1 LLDETRAIV
10 TPIPGT
16 TRDIVE
22 GMIVHR
28 GIPITF
34 MDTAGLRVTDDI
46 VESIG
51 VGMAQRALKEAD
63 LKLWIIDG
71 SESLMQE
78 DLNLADEIKNH
89 PHIVAINKADIP
101 QAISQE
107 DLMAILPDSEIVVLS
122 AFDKNAIVELKER
135 IVRKLIKDSAINE
148 GFNATARQIDMLK
161 NVQACVDNAIAS
173 LHAGEPEELIASNLL
188 EAKYYL
194 DRLLGRSFDEDLIHA
209 IFSQFCVGK

>member
-1 LLDETRAIV
+1 LV
-10 TPIPGT
+10 
-16 TRDIVE
+16 
-22 GMIVHR
+22 
-28 GIPITF
+28 
-34 MDTAGLRVTDDI
+34 
-46 VESIG
+46 
-51 VGMAQRALKEAD
+51 
-63 LKLWIIDG
+63 
-71 SESLMQE
+71 
-78 DLNLADEIKNH
+78 
-89 PHIVAINKADIP
+89 
-101 QAISQE
+101 
-107 DLMAILPDSEIVVLS
+107 AILPDSEIVVLS

-173 LHAGEPEELIASNLL
+173 LNVGEPEELIASNLL